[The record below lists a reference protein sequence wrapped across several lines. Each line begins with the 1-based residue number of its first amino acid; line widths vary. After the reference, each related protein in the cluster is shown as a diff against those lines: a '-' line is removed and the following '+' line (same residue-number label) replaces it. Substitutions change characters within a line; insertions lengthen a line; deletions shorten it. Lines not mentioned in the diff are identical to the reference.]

1 MNPPSCL
8 MIITDALISDCDQLN
23 DCPNLDFKDALTFS
37 SSVLLSLYNTL

>member
-8 MIITDALISDCDQLN
+8 MIIRDALISDCDQLN